1 MASADFDED
10 AIFTNDAIQDYKE
23 VIRVLDNT
31 DNGNTI
37 QLNLNR
43 SRIKILLRT
52 MLTQGLRKNYG
63 NGFRILVYY
72 SGKFVRRCYLTHI

>member
-10 AIFTNDAIQDYKE
+10 AIFTNAAIQDFKE

-31 DNGNTI
+31 ANGNTI
-37 QLNLNR
+37 QLNLN
-43 SRIKILLRT
+43 SSSIKILLRT

-72 SGKFVRRCYLTHI
+72 SGKFMRR

>member
-1 MASADFDED
+1 MATADFDED
-10 AIFTNDAIQDYKE
+10 ALFTSDAIQDHKE
-23 VIRVLDNT
+23 VIRVFDNT

-43 SRIKILLRT
+43 SSIQIILRT
-52 MLTQGLRKNYG
+52 MLTQELRRNYG

-72 SGKFVRRCYLTHI
+72 SGKFVRR